1 MMQSNSED
9 SRAGVYNIEILNIF
23 NLELQLIHNKPV
35 IENQLKG
42 LLGELKSI
50 KNPNIISLEE

>member
-9 SRAGVYNIEILNIF
+9 SCAGVYNIEILNIF

-35 IENQLKG
+35 IENQLKA

-50 KNPNIISLEE
+50 KKSKYYKP